1 MTDITQ
7 AEFWNV
13 PNAAGL
19 PSFSYAELLDQLTI
33 DLPGGGGV
41 SSVFTRTGAVVAAAS
56 DYDASQVDN
65 DSGVAGAFVSDALD
79 TLNTGLGTKLTEVSE
94 DLTPE
99 LGGALDPKGFDIKT
113 ANQAGAS
120 ASDSIKLETGSALNN
135 ASGDLTFETGA
146 MADSTPARRS
156 GAISFV
162 TGDVNETGTFSGNIF
177 FNIGSGGGSGTRG
190 EFELGPDLGGFP
202 VWFYRL
208 NSTTD
213 RVALQAPAASWSGDP
228 AWTIPVDQNNPGDPL
243 GIDLGEYTV
252 ANLPAASTYPNCWA
266 LATNASGGRTAVRSD
281 GTNWKVIAVEGATV
295 ST

>member
-1 MTDITQ
+1 MTDITL
-7 AEFWNV
+7 AEFWNA
-13 PNAAGL
+13 PNRAGL
-19 PSFSYAELLDQLTI
+19 QTFSYAQLLAQLEI

-41 SSVFTRTGAVVAAAS
+41 SSVFTRTGNVVANAS

-120 ASDSIKLETGSALNN
+120 ASDSIKVETGSALNN
-135 ASGDLTFETGA
+135 ATGDIEFETGA
-146 MADSTPARRS
+146 MADSTPGRRS
-156 GAISFV
+156 GSFGFT
-162 TGDVNETGTFSGNIF
+162 TGDVNETGTISGSF
-177 FNIGSGGGSGTRG
+177 AFNIGSGGGSGARG

-202 VWFYRL
+202 LWWYRL

-213 RVALQAPAASWSGDP
+213 RVALQAPAGTWAGEP
-228 AWTIPVDQNNPGDPL
+228 TWTIPVDQNNPGDPL
-243 GIDLGEYTV
+243 GIDLGEYTI
-252 ANLPAASTYPNCWA
+252 ANLPAAASYPNCWA
-266 LATNASGGRTAVRSD
+266 LATDASGGRTAVRSD
-281 GTNWKVIAVEGATV
+281 GSNWKVIAVEGATV
-295 ST
+295 S